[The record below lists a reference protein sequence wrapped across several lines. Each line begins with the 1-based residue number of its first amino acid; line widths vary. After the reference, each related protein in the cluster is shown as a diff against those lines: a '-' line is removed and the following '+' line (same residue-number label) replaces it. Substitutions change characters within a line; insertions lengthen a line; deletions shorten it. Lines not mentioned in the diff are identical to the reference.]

1 MKAQARIKAPDEF
14 YDIKLNQAQ
23 LSIEELSIYVKV
35 DAKLGLNKLRTAA
48 LSPKKSISKKS
59 RNTKGQL
66 FFSDICLILLTDDI
80 FVTFITKLKEQLKK
94 CREIINIVPL
104 GISIMPDIKNFDI
117 SSDQGARDY
126 FNLLEK
132 AIEATKTINCYL
144 HFSKVF
150 FSFSNDLVQELSF
163 L

>member
-66 FFSDICLILLTDDI
+66 FFSDICLILLTEDI

-94 CREIINIVPL
+94 CREITNIVPL

-144 HFSKVF
+144 HFLKGNF
-150 FSFSNDLVQELSF
+150 FLLE
-163 L
+163 